1 MNPSNEQKDIKMKKE
16 RTSNYIFTA
25 DPQSVADMQ
34 QIAIVKKTVKAM
46 NDAARQAHVYARRN
60 AIFRCEPV
68 PKAPTMKRVRLLGRG
83 PRVQAALNDYGR
95 RRAYDSYLPQ
105 RYATSFDVYIAD
117 VR

>member
-1 MNPSNEQKDIKMKKE
+1 MKKE
-16 RTSNYIFTA
+16 RTTNYIFTA
-25 DPQSVADMQ
+25 DPKSCVDML
-34 QIAIVKKTVKAM
+34 QIEAIKKTVKAM
-46 NDAARQAHVYARRN
+46 NAAARYAHVVARRN

-83 PRVQAALNDYGR
+83 PRVAAAMSDYGR
-95 RRAYDSYLPQ
+95 PRAYDSYLPQ

>member
-1 MNPSNEQKDIKMKKE
+1 MKKE

-25 DPQSVADMQ
+25 DPKSCVDML
-34 QIAIVKKTVKAM
+34 QIETVKKTVRAM
-46 NDAARQAHVYARRN
+46 NAAARQAHVYAR
-60 AIFRCEPV
+60 AIAAYRCEPM
-68 PKAPTMKRVRLLGRG
+68 PKAPTMKRVRVMGRG
-83 PRVQAALNDYGR
+83 PRVQASLSDYGR